1 MARAR
6 ATANSLMAQGV
17 SAVAGPLSAC
27 RSSSTTLC
35 AVQFPTHLG
44 HELRVD
50 AGHLRQLMDVQTGIV
65 AHHGLAAFLPPLPLL
80 ELLTPDRR
88 PALVALVTVY
98 LLDIVPRAVKE
109 RVRVLAT

>member
-6 ATANSLMAQGV
+6 APINSLIAQWV

-44 HELRVD
+44 HERGVH
-50 AGHLRQLMDVQTGIV
+50 AGHLRLLVDVQAGIV

-88 PALVALVTVY
+88 PALVALVTVSR
-98 LLDIVPRAVKE
+98 LFVMMPLQR
-109 RVRVLAT
+109 